1 MHDPDP
7 GHPTAEQLRAFSRGQ
22 VEAAEQ
28 ERVAAHLAGCA
39 ACCAALD
46 DLTPRDALVTRL
58 RDAVGEDPAG
68 READSARQSAV
79 DALRR
84 GHWREALTPRP
95 PERTAVGS
103 HATPPLD
110 PPATSAPW

>member
-1 MHDPDP
+1 MPEPDP
-7 GHPTAEQLRAFSRGQ
+7 GHPTAEQLRAFSNGQ

-28 ERVAAHLAGCA
+28 ERVAAHLAGCPV
-39 ACCAALD
+39 CCAALD

-79 DALRR
+79 DA
-84 GHWREALTPRP
+84 
-95 PERTAVGS
+95 
-103 HATPPLD
+103 
-110 PPATSAPW
+110 